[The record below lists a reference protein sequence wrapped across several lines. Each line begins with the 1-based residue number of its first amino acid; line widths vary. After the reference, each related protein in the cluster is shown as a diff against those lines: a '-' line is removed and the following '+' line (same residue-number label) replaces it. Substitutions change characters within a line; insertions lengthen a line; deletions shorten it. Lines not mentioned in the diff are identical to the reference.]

1 MTFLEAN
8 LNPVYLHDIINA
20 IIHIYRGAEMSI
32 GEQIKKFRTEKSITQ
47 EQLGELV
54 GVSTQA
60 VSKWERGGAPD
71 IELLPALSQALG
83 VSIDALFGNDDRSET
98 LKLAHKLSR
107 MSDKEAYR
115 YAFGICWALEVGLR
129 RDSSVI
135 EDFIDLQIV
144 NNPSKKENTEY
155 FSKLLRD
162 GGISTARISPDFRHF
177 FLMVEPDGGI
187 KNQLSSIETLRN
199 VFAVFADEK
208 LLTII
213 FYMYSR
219 LNTPVA
225 ASLIS
230 HHTGI
235 DEDEVERC
243 MEILCQNNLDGYF
256 PRLSP
261 INRTHG
267 ETQRNRARI
276 SLFT

>member
-1 MTFLEAN
+1 MT
-8 LNPVYLHDIINA
+8 
-20 IIHIYRGAEMSI
+20 I

-71 IELLPALSQALG
+71 IELLPSLSQALG
-83 VSIDALFGNDDRSET
+83 VSIDALFGSDDRSET

-107 MSDKEAYR
+107 MSDDEAYR

-177 FLMVEPDGGI
+177 
-187 KNQLSSIETLRN
+187 SSWWNR
-199 VFAVFADEK
+199 
-208 LLTII
+208 
-213 FYMYSR
+213 S
-219 LNTPVA
+219 A
-225 ASLIS
+225 ASKVNYAI
-230 HHTGI
+230 
-235 DEDEVERC
+235 
-243 MEILCQNNLDGYF
+243 
-256 PRLSP
+256 
-261 INRTHG
+261 
-267 ETQRNRARI
+267 
-276 SLFT
+276 

>member
-1 MTFLEAN
+1 
-8 LNPVYLHDIINA
+8 
-20 IIHIYRGAEMSI
+20 MSI

-187 KNQLSSIETLRN
+187 KSQLSSIETLRR

-208 LLTII
+208 LLKII
-213 FYMYSR
+213 FYLYSR

-243 MEILCQNNLDGYF
+243 MEILCQNNLATRNVIATLDGE
-256 PRLSP
+256 
-261 INRTHG
+261 INSYVFRQESSVIPLLCYADEIAKKDFCDFMVAFDRTKP
-267 ETQRNRARI
+267 
-276 SLFT
+276 LL

>member
-1 MTFLEAN
+1 
-8 LNPVYLHDIINA
+8 
-20 IIHIYRGAEMSI
+20 MSI

-47 EQLGELV
+47 EQLGEPV

-83 VSIDALFGNDDRSET
+83 VSIDALFGSDDRSET

-187 KNQLSSIETLRN
+187 KNQLSSIETLQKEAMIAGLNKFLRIYYGRVTDLYSYISDEL
-199 VFAVFADEK
+199 VFC
-208 LLTII
+208 
-213 FYMYSR
+213 SR
-219 LNTPVA
+219 VDF
-225 ASLIS
+225 S
-230 HHTGI
+230 
-235 DEDEVERC
+235 
-243 MEILCQNNLDGYF
+243 
-256 PRLSP
+256 
-261 INRTHG
+261 
-267 ETQRNRARI
+267 
-276 SLFT
+276 